1 MEVIRVPDNDEKK
14 TYYKKSQSKSVVKY
28 ISNNYDQIS
37 VRIPKGSRER
47 YKAFAEKRSTSLNA
61 LIVELLEREMNN
73 ED

>member
-1 MEVIRVPDNDEKK
+1 MPENNEKK
-14 TYYKKSQSKSVVKY
+14 TYYKKTQSKSVVKY

-47 YKAFAEKRSTSLNA
+47 YKEFAEKRGTSLNS

>member
-1 MEVIRVPDNDEKK
+1 MPENNEKK
-14 TYYKKSQSKSVVKY
+14 TYYKKTQSKSVVKY

-47 YKAFAEKRSTSLNA
+47 YKAFAEKRGTSLNA
-61 LIVELLEREMNN
+61 LIVELLEHEMNK

>member
-1 MEVIRVPDNDEKK
+1 MEVISMPENNEKK
-14 TYYKKSQSKSVVKY
+14 TYYKKTQSKSVVKY

-47 YKAFAEKRSTSLNA
+47 YKAFAEKRGTSLNS

-73 ED
+73 EE

>member
-1 MEVIRVPDNDEKK
+1 MPENNEKK
-14 TYYKKSQSKSVVKY
+14 TYYKKAQSKSVVKY

-47 YKAFAEKRSTSLNA
+47 YKAFAEKRGTSLNA

>member
-1 MEVIRVPDNDEKK
+1 MPDNDEKK

-47 YKAFAEKRSTSLNA
+47 YKAFAEKHSTSLNA